1 MQPNESYQILFF
13 CVQEE
18 NEKIKKIVTFK
29 FNFALNNT
37 KRIEIE
43 RKTFSIG
50 KFT

>member
-1 MQPNESYQILFF
+1 MNPTKSYSFVF
-13 CVQEE
+13 
-18 NEKIKKIVTFK
+18 KKKTKKIVTFK